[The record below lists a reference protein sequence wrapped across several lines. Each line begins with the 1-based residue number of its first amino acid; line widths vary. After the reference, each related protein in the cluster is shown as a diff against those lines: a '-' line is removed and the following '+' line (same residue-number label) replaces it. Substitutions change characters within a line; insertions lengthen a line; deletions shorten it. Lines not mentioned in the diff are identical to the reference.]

1 MIKIKKSRS
10 SGKII
15 QSFEDRG
22 GISKSKPTKSLIKKN
37 NRSQGRDQKGRIS
50 VRHKGGGVK
59 RKYREITNIESLEG
73 EKFKVLAIE
82 YDPNRTAR
90 IALIELPNGQ
100 KRYIIATENLT
111 TGSEV
116 RSSVGDEQNSG
127 DRARLMDIP
136 VGSEICN
143 IQLYPDKNTY
153 IARAAGTKSTL
164 MALEGDY
171 ALLKLPSGELRR
183 VHKNCY
189 ASIGQISNA
198 EHSNI
203 VIGKAGRKRKMGIR
217 PTVRGKAMHPAAH
230 PHGGGEGVNPIGL
243 KHPKTPW
250 GKIAMGK
257 KTRRSKGTDKF
268 IVKSRP
274 RKRGK

>member
-1 MIKIKKSRS
+1 MIKIKKTRS
-10 SGKII
+10 SGKIV
-15 QSFEDRG
+15 QSFESRDNL
-22 GISKSKPTKSLIKKN
+22 SKSKPTKSLIKKN
-37 NRSQGRDQKGRIS
+37 RRSTGRDQKGHVS

-59 RKYREITNIESLEG
+59 RKYREISNLESLEG
-73 EKFKVLAIE
+73 EKFEVLAIE

-90 IALIELPNGQ
+90 IALIELPNGR
-100 KRYIIATENLT
+100 KKYIIATENLIK
-111 TGSEV
+111 GNQV
-116 RSSVGDEQNSG
+116 RFSVTEELSSG
-127 DRARLMDIP
+127 DRSRLKDIP

-143 IQLYPDKNTY
+143 IQLFPDKNTY
-153 IARAAGTKSTL
+153 IARAAGTKATL
-164 MALEGDY
+164 MALEGNY

-189 ASIGQISNA
+189 ASFGQISNS

-257 KTRRSKGTDKF
+257 KTRRNKGTDKF